1 MARLDAARSAQYR
14 TGITSQAGFASD
26 CCESDLRPYMQVVLG
41 DGSKGVQACPGEA
54 LNESLVDV
62 RQTRV
67 SKVITQVVQIGPG
80 TVGTHQL
87 ADGLGVGK
95 GFVPGSYPQPV

>member
-1 MARLDAARSAQYR
+1 MKD
-14 TGITSQAGFASD
+14 SD
-26 CCESDLRPYMQVVLG
+26 RCESDLQPCTQVVLG
-41 DGSKGVQACPGEA
+41 DVQEGVQACPGEA

-67 SKVITQVVQIGPG
+67 SEVITQVVQVGPG